1 MNETVVKML
10 DNEDEDCY
18 LHDQSR
24 ASPNDPDGLTK
35 RWVFNGDNCAIGIRR
50 QQSSSVVIIWGG
62 MIENEL
68 TGLFHVPEELKL
80 SADMYCSFLKNS
92 VEL

>member
-1 MNETVVKML
+1 ML

-24 ASPNDPDGLTK
+24 ASPNDPDGLIK

-50 QQSSSVVIIWGG
+50 QQSSSVVIIWSG

-68 TGLFHVPEELKL
+68 TGLFRVPEKLKL